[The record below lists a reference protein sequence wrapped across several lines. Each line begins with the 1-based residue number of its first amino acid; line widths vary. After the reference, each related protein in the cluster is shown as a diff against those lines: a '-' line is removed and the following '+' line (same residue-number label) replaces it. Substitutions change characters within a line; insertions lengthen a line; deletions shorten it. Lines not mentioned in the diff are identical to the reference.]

1 LARRASRQH
10 FSNGLAL
17 AAATP
22 ERASSPPEKSIR
34 SHTQQHRLHYY
45 AIVEQVGIRAQ
56 TQYKQEYLGTL
67 FTADTL
73 YGVAELRD
81 YASVALAVPV

>member
-1 LARRASRQH
+1 VL
-10 FSNGLAL
+10 
-17 AAATP
+17 
-22 ERASSPPEKSIR
+22 
-34 SHTQQHRLHYY
+34 
-45 AIVEQVGIRAQ
+45 VEQQGVRSQ

-81 YASVALAVPV
+81 YGAIALAVPA